1 MSDEMSVK
9 YDSLCAVRCF
19 KLFIQVCSVAR
30 RSKMTE
36 IRPTQRVLSIA
47 ASNAKNPV
55 GLNDTIA
62 RPLLRNCIISQHRQ
76 FKLFKNSIKHENLK

>member
-9 YDSLCAVRCF
+9 YDSLCVAALRF
-19 KLFIQVCSVAR
+19 KLFIQVCSVA

-62 RPLLRNCIISQHRQ
+62 ISFFNEIASFRTDNSNYLRTLSSMRI
-76 FKLFKNSIKHENLK
+76 